1 MRSVTIIQVNS
12 GDRKYNLII
21 TSDHGMAGYKR
32 KYEVSKVLKDK
43 ANRFYGGNELVVT
56 ITDNPLSH
64 KSSKK
69 YTLKVIQN
77 SIL

>member
-1 MRSVTIIQVNS
+1 M
-12 GDRKYNLII
+12 II

-56 ITDNPLSH
+56 ITDITQIEQKLH
-64 KSSKK
+64 FEGHSKFD
-69 YTLKVIQN
+69 
-77 SIL
+77 ILI